1 MAGFWSSSLLPFY
14 EPIWSSGQQKCRKE
28 INNNNKVN
36 IQLSWLNKLGQQR
49 IAKSGNPEGGIIGQ
63 SRSQEKSFHGEGF
76 LSWRLVGCCFPS
88 FIRRRIWVNKVNLS
102 SFQLKNFFKFVLSDY
117 HAHSKTSWHWNHVYI
132 LSCKHTSQPIRAHIL
147 SFINSRIGH
156 LCHCPNT
163 SEFRQRRFS
172 ATHVNRKLDGTKF
185 VLLNVFTLIEPVYSV
200 GSKSRLQSAQNST
213 SGWKRRCLNFL
224 LCWQKRC
231 CLWSW
236 SVLTNGTP
244 GSILQNY

>member
-1 MAGFWSSSLLPFY
+1 M
-14 EPIWSSGQQKCRKE
+14 
-28 INNNNKVN
+28 
-36 IQLSWLNKLGQQR
+36 QLHSDK
-49 IAKSGNPEGGIIGQ
+49 ITY
-63 SRSQEKSFHGEGF
+63 
-76 LSWRLVGCCFPS
+76 
-88 FIRRRIWVNKVNLS
+88 RRIKLELELEPSSWNLS
-102 SFQLKNFFKFVLSDY
+102 SFQLKNFFKFVLAWLPRAQQNILTLKPCLHTLMQTHLSANQSARTIFYKQPDWSSVSL
-117 HAHSKTSWHWNHVYI
+117 SKH
-132 LSCKHTSQPIRAHIL
+132 
-147 SFINSRIGH
+147 
-156 LCHCPNT
+156 T

>member
-1 MAGFWSSSLLPFY
+1 MG
-14 EPIWSSGQQKCRKE
+14 K
-28 INNNNKVN
+28 
-36 IQLSWLNKLGQQR
+36 
-49 IAKSGNPEGGIIGQ
+49 
-63 SRSQEKSFHGEGF
+63 GF

-88 FIRRRIWVNKVNLS
+88 FIRRRIWVNRVNLS
-102 SFQLKNFFKFVLSDY
+102 SFQLKNLFKFVL
-117 HAHSKTSWHWNHVYI
+117 AWLPRAQQNI
-132 LSCKHTSQPIRAHIL
+132 LTLKPCLHTLMQTHL
-147 SFINSRIGH
+147 SANQSARTIFYKQIGH
-156 LCHCPNT
+156 LCHCPNI

-213 SGWKRRCLNFL
+213 SRWKRRCLNFL